1 MVDENIRKLFS
12 DYNPDVSSSP
22 MFMHRLKKS
31 MDAVEIVRQHQIM
44 LKKRNRVAIAIA
56 ALCGLLTGFSLSLA
70 FPAASLWISRIAAP
84 FPTVPLINAT
94 IDCRLVL
101 WVIIAGITCLVAHQS
116 YMAVMSRL
124 YPGSR

>member
-44 LKKRNRVAIAIA
+44 LKKRNRVAIVIA
-56 ALCGLLTGFSLSLA
+56 ALCGLLTGFSLSFA
-70 FPAASLWISRIAAP
+70 FPAASLWISRIAAS
-84 FPTVPLINAT
+84 FPTVPLMNAT
-94 IDCRLVL
+94 IDYRFVL
-101 WVIIAGITCLVAHQS
+101 WVIIAGITCLVAYQS
-116 YMAVMSRL
+116 YMAAMSRL